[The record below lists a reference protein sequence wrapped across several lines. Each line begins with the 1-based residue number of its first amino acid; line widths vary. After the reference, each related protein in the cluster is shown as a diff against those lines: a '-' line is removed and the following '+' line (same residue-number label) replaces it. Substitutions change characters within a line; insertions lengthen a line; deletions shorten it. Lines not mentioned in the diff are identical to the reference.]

1 MRVLTL
7 PEVAVVI
14 AVGVLPLLI
23 VAQGPPQ
30 APAAPPCVPGN
41 TQYICGQ
48 SAPEDLVIV
57 PGGEWVVA
65 TSFAR
70 PGGLRLINVRDKS
83 TTMAYPSANA
93 KDQFDNK
100 TYNTCPGAPDAEQKA
115 YMQTHGVAIREG
127 RDSQHT
133 LYAVH
138 HGRRESIEVFQ
149 MDARVRPPVLTW
161 VGCVVAPDPIGL
173 NEVVPL
179 PDLPDGGFI
188 STDFL
193 ARGIDAGARG
203 RAMAG
208 EANGALWE
216 WHTGKGWAKIPG
228 SEASA
233 PNGLEISK
241 DGKTLYVATW
251 GDQGFFRLS
260 LGQNPPKRDNV
271 PLGFRADNVRWA
283 PDGTLLVTGQGGQG
297 PAQTT
302 NIVKIHP
309 DTLKVTEI
317 VKRPNSPEF
326 GAGTVAVQLG
336 KELWVGSYRGDR
348 IAILPAQ

>member
-1 MRVLTL
+1 MRVLILLALVLLT
-7 PEVAVVI
+7 
-14 AVGVLPLLI
+14 VLPLVIL
-23 VAQGPPQ
+23 AQGPP
-30 APAAPPCVPGN
+30 PAAAVPPCVQEGN
-41 TQYICGQ
+41 TQYVCGQ
-48 SAPEDLVIV
+48 SAPEDLVVV

-65 TSFAR
+65 TVFAR
-70 PGGLRLINVRDKS
+70 PGGIRVINVRDKV
-83 TTMAYPSANA
+83 TTTVYPSPTA
-93 KDQFDNK
+93 KDQFDSK
-100 TYNTCPGAPDAEQKA
+100 TYSTCPGAPDAEQKA

-127 RDSQHT
+127 ANSQHT
-133 LYAVH
+133 LYVVH
-138 HGRRESIEVFQ
+138 HGKRESIEVFQ
-149 MDARVRPPVLTW
+149 MDARTRPPVLTW
-161 VGCVVAPDPIGL
+161 IGCAVAPEPIGL
-173 NEVVPL
+173 NEVL
-179 PDLPDGGFI
+179 PLPDGGFI
-188 STDFL
+188 STDFM

-208 EANGALWE
+208 ENNGALWE

-283 PDGTLLVTGQGGQG
+283 PDGTLLVTGQFMGQ
-297 PAQTT
+297 PATT

-317 VKRPNSPEF
+317 VKRPNTPEF
-326 GAGTVAVQLG
+326 SNGTVAVQVG
-336 KELWVGSYRGDR
+336 KELWVGTFRGDR
-348 IAILPAQ
+348 LAVIPAP